1 MLRQKLLPAI
11 LVVLPATTAL
21 TAQTTMVE
29 ATADECRTRP
39 GSAAPAGSHW
49 YYRVHRIDH
58 HRCWFLSSQQMDVL
72 SRTSQDASFGRR
84 RVVGRSLSAV
94 QKRLAQHGRQLD
106 ARIVSAQTESAE
118 AVLAVTGATVANFST
133 RWLDLPNSE
142 ALEVRKIATTSYTD
156 ASLAKDAE
164 QHTPSVPVGDA
175 KRARQQQAAAAGE
188 AALEIVF
195 LGGALVTGLLV
206 AGGVFHLARRPRRT
220 HSRDQWCATA
230 DQRASAT
237 MSSQAPLIRPGN
249 RLAAGM
255 RRNSSFRSA
264 LTPTH
269 RAEDLETSLRELT
282 RDFQRVAAGTVFH
295 RSFSPRTRTAAPG
308 QRVRA

>member
-1 MLRQKLLPAI
+1 M
-11 LVVLPATTAL
+11 PATAAL
-21 TAQTTMVE
+21 TAQTTIVE

-49 YYRVHRIDH
+49 YYRLNRIDH
-58 HRCWFLSSQQMDVL
+58 HRCWFLSSQRMEVR
-72 SRTSQDASFGRR
+72 SRTSQGASFGRR
-84 RVVGRSLSAV
+84 HVVGRSLSAV
-94 QKRLAQHGRQLD
+94 QKRLAQDDRQLD
-106 ARIVSAQTESAE
+106 ARIAPAQTESAE

-133 RWLDLPNSE
+133 RWLDLPHSE
-142 ALEVRKIATTSYTD
+142 ALEVRKVATTSYTD

-175 KRARQQQAAAAGE
+175 KRAGQQQAAPAGE

-206 AGGVFHLARRPRRT
+206 AGGVFHLARRPRRI
-220 HSRDQWCATA
+220 HSRDQWYAAA
-230 DQRASAT
+230 DQRASAM
-237 MSSQAPLIRPGN
+237 MSLQASRTRPGN
-249 RLAAGM
+249 RLAAGAQ
-255 RRNSSFRSA
+255 RNSFFRSA
-264 LTPTH
+264 LTPTNP
-269 RAEDLETSLRELT
+269 AEDLETSLRELT
-282 RDFQRVAAGTVFH
+282 RDLQRVAAGTVSY

>member
-1 MLRQKLLPAI
+1 
-11 LVVLPATTAL
+11 
-21 TAQTTMVE
+21 MVE

-133 RWLDLPNSE
+133 RWLDLPTSE
-142 ALEVRKIATTSYTD
+142 ALEVRKVATTSYTD

-175 KRARQQQAAAAGE
+175 KRAGQQQAAGE

-220 HSRDQWCATA
+220 HYRDQWCAAA
-230 DQRASAT
+230 DQRASAM
-237 MSSQAPLIRPGN
+237 MSLQASLTRPGN
-249 RLAAGM
+249 RLAAGA
-255 RRNSSFRSA
+255 RRNSFFRSA
-264 LTPTH
+264 LTPTNP
-269 RAEDLETSLRELT
+269 AEDLETGLRELT
-282 RDFQRVAAGTVFH
+282 RDLQWVAAGTVSH

>member
-11 LVVLPATTAL
+11 LVVLPATAAL

-39 GSAAPAGSHW
+39 GSVAPSGSHW
-49 YYRVHRIDH
+49 YYRINHR
-58 HRCWFLSSQQMDVL
+58 RCWFLSSQRMGVR
-72 SRTSQDASFGRR
+72 SRTSQGASFGRR
-84 RVVGRSLSAV
+84 HVVGRSLSAV
-94 QKRLAQHGRQLD
+94 QKRLAQHDRQLD
-106 ARIVSAQTESAE
+106 ARIASAQTESAE
-118 AVLAVTGATVANFST
+118 AVLAVTRATAANFST

-175 KRARQQQAAAAGE
+175 KRSRQQQAAAAGE

-195 LGGALVTGLLV
+195 LGGALLTGLLV

-220 HSRDQWCATA
+220 HSSDQWCATA

-249 RLAAGM
+249 RLAAGT
-255 RRNSSFRSA
+255 RRNSFFGSA
-264 LTPTH
+264 LTPTNP
-269 RAEDLETSLRELT
+269 AEDLETSLRVLT
-282 RDFQRVAAGTVFH
+282 RDLRRVAAATVSP
-295 RSFSPRTRTAAPG
+295 RSFSPRTRTGAPG